1 MTGRGGPRP
10 TTLGSAVE
18 TDEGAP
24 RTNRLTPAAQ
34 PDRISFVLDEDVFHG
49 NSATELLIAAAIAAI
64 TLLVVWGI
72 RAVARWKGRRAPET
86 ETEANDFL
94 MDLVRRTKIWL
105 LVFPAVFLGA
115 RTLDLPADMGRMM
128 KSGAQLAFIA
138 QTALWATG
146 VIDFW
151 LRRYRRKRAET
162 DPEAITTINV
172 FRIAAVSALWLVAIL
187 VAFDNFGIAVT
198 PLITGLGIG
207 GIAVALATQN
217 ILSDLF
223 ASLSIVID
231 KPFVVGDYIII
242 GESMGTVEHIGL
254 KTTHIRALSGEQLVV
269 GNGDLLGSRIRNFK
283 RMAERRATFRLGVT
297 YQTTV
302 EQLETIPRIMQS
314 AIEHQQNTRFDRAHL
329 IGFGESSYDFEAVYW
344 ILSPQYLDFANTHQA
359 VCLEIV
365 RVFAAS
371 GIEFAYPTRTLF
383 VAKQEPLN
391 S

>member
-1 MTGRGGPRP
+1 M
-10 TTLGSAVE
+10 
-18 TDEGAP
+18 
-24 RTNRLTPAAQ
+24 
-34 PDRISFVLDEDVFHG
+34 LDDDVFNG
-49 NSATELLIAAAIAAI
+49 NSAAELLIAAGIASI
-64 TLLVVWGI
+64 TLLLIWGI
-72 RAVARWKGRRAPET
+72 LAVAGWKVRKAAET
-86 ETEANDFL
+86 ETDADNFFI
-94 MDLVRRTKIWL
+94 DLVRRTKIWL
-105 LVFPAVFLGA
+105 LVFPAIFLGA
-115 RTLDLPADMGRMM
+115 RTIDLPVDIGRML
-128 KSGAQLAFIA
+128 KAAAQLAFIA

-146 VIDFW
+146 VVDFSI
-151 LRRYRRKRAET
+151 RRYRRKRAET

-172 FRIAAVSALWLVAIL
+172 FRLAAVSALWLVAVL

-231 KPFVVGDYIII
+231 KPFVVGDFIIV

-283 RMAERRATFRLGVT
+283 RMAERRSTFRLGVT
-297 YQTTV
+297 YQTPA
-302 EQLETIPRIMQS
+302 EQLESIPKIMQS

-329 IGFGESSYDFEAVYW
+329 IGFGDSSYDFEAVYW

-383 VAKQEPLN
+383 VSKQEPLN

>member
-1 MTGRGGPRP
+1 
-10 TTLGSAVE
+10 
-18 TDEGAP
+18 
-24 RTNRLTPAAQ
+24 
-34 PDRISFVLDEDVFHG
+34 VLDEDVFHG
-49 NSATELLIAAAIAAI
+49 NSATELLIAAGIAAI
-64 TLLVVWGI
+64 TLLLVWGI

-86 ETEANDFL
+86 ETGADDFL

-105 LVFPAVFLGA
+105 LVFPAIFLGA
-115 RTLDLPADMGRMM
+115 RTIDLPADTGRML
-128 KSGAQLAFIA
+128 KSGAQLALIA

-146 VIDFW
+146 VVDFW
-151 LRRYRRKRAET
+151 IRRYRRKRAET

-297 YQTTV
+297 YQTPA

-383 VAKQEPLN
+383 MAKKEPLN